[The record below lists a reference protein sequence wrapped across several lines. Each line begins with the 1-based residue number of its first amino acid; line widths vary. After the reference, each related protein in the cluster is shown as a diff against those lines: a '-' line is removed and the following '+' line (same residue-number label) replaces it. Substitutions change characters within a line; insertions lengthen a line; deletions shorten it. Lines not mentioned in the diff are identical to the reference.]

1 LLDQIQQKT
10 RIINH
15 QNEKERSH
23 CYTINQSEAS
33 VQNCEM
39 QMQSVM
45 VRSSEMSED
54 NKRLKEKITLRIKE
68 YEVHKCEMAR
78 FKPRIMEL
86 VNKTV
91 LEFQKCMVAVW
102 AAAVQKKFKLYIS
115 ITNKIQ
121 TLFSS
126 KSMSTSRLSRSF
138 ILSSLRSIIFKI
150 ISWAFLTLLYLLTA
164 TSMSATAVLWSRL
177 RDQITR
183 SSTEFVSTKKQAR

>member
-1 LLDQIQQKT
+1 
-10 RIINH
+10 
-15 QNEKERSH
+15 
-23 CYTINQSEAS
+23 